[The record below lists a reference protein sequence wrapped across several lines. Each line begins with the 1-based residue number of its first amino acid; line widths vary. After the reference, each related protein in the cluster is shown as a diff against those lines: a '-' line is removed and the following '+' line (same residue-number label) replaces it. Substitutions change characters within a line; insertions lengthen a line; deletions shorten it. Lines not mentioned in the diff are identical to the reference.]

1 MRKLTKNEY
10 KIMKILWKY
19 PENYLTPSNMMR
31 YIEDWKS
38 DQSDLEA
45 AIKKLS
51 HDGFINKKFFDP
63 TLRNGIQRSVTQ
75 EEYDAW
81 EEEYRNNNKS
91 RPYGILYEVYEGQP
105 TDKVAEGLA
114 SIIVKRLDGLELDD
128 ALSSLNL
135 VKDLYLKHETDELAV
150 QYMRGMDILEE
161 KRKEQ

>member
-1 MRKLTKNEY
+1 MY
-10 KIMKILWKY
+10 
-19 PENYLTPSNMMR
+19 
-31 YIEDWKS
+31 
-38 DQSDLEA
+38 Q
-45 AIKKLS
+45 
-51 HDGFINKKFFDP
+51 DGFIQNKFFDP
-63 TLRNGIQRSVTQ
+63 TLRNGIQRSVTR

-91 RPYGILYEVYEGQP
+91 RPYGNLYEVYEGQP

-114 SIIVKRLDGLELDD
+114 SIIVKRLDVLELDD

-150 QYMRGMDILEE
+150 QYMRGMGILEE